1 MTIHDQLTV
10 WVMGCILAM
19 GIPALLSLQ
28 FVAGRRVQGGS
39 LAALTAQ
46 GIVDH
51 TGTSIFWFL
60 TLLCGFMVLAP
71 SQITAFD
78 AFCRRWTDVIWS
90 ASQRLGHLGEEKVK
104 YVYYSLMVAYGIF
117 GLTTLTL
124 LPDPIM
130 LVKVVGI
137 PLNFALGFTATHTCI
152 VNCTLLPKELRP
164 GWFMRLCLIA
174 GTVFFIGIACVATT
188 AVLRDL
194 GVLSR

>member
-1 MTIHDQLTV
+1 
-10 WVMGCILAM
+10 M

-28 FVAGRRVQGGS
+28 FVAGRRVQGDS
-39 LAALTAQ
+39 LAALTTQ

-51 TGTSIFWFL
+51 TWTPIFWFL

-90 ASQRLGHLGEEKVK
+90 ASQRPGTSGRGEGQVRVLLAHGCLWNLRSNNVDPSSRPHHAREGSGNPLELCPGLHRHPHLYRQLHPPPQG
-104 YVYYSLMVAYGIF
+104 VAAR
-117 GLTTLTL
+117 
-124 LPDPIM
+124 
-130 LVKVVGI
+130 LVHA
-137 PLNFALGFTATHTCI
+137 ALSDRRHC
-152 VNCTLLPKELRP
+152 
-164 GWFMRLCLIA
+164 
-174 GTVFFIGIACVATT
+174 VFFIGIACVATT